1 MNYGK
6 PEDFVE
12 LKAQRQRQL
21 RHGDA
26 GAAPWAIEDFGD
38 YESGRGADKV
48 GSVKLFSQLQ
58 DRWGLLLVTGNSHG
72 FL

>member
-12 LKAQRQRQL
+12 LKAQRQRQM

-26 GAAPWAIEDFGD
+26 EAAPWAIEDFGD

-48 GSVKLFSQLQ
+48 GSVCCSVSSKI
-58 DRWGLLLVTGNSHG
+58 GGAC